1 MMDDSIRIATA
12 LLRRDDFEG
21 LRLAPYLCPAG
32 YWTIGIGNR
41 FLADGSPV
49 TARTPPLTEN
59 DALTLL
65 QSTLTD
71 LRKELRDAIS
81 VPLTPYQEGALLS
94 WQFNIGSA
102 AMYHSTLR
110 RLLNQG
116 QYSAAGEQLL
126 RWDKACVKGEMVALP
141 GLRKRRQLERAV
153 YFGRA
158 VTGISHNI

>member
-1 MMDDSIRIATA
+1 MDDSIGIATA
-12 LLRRDDFEG
+12 LLRRDDVEG
-21 LRLAPYLCPAG
+21 LRLAPYRCPAG

-49 TARTPPLTEN
+49 TAGTPPLTEN
-59 DALTLL
+59 DALDLL
-65 QSTLTD
+65 QRTLTD
-71 LRKELRDAIS
+71 LRKKLRDAIS
-81 VPLTPYQEGALLS
+81 VPLTPCQEGALLS

-116 QYSAAGEQLL
+116 RYSAAGEQLL
-126 RWDKACVKGEMVALP
+126 RWDKACVKGQMIALP